1 MLEKLFGYQLS
12 RVTTESTKRHRDG
25 LSGDSSLISNS
36 ISVDDVPPI
45 KRLSDGYRYNF
56 FSEEP
61 SMIKTTRNNDTTM
74 SPSNDSKN
82 YSNYLLLNNYDFVL
96 TEHSLSDEEE
106 IVSKKSR
113 DQNLSVLE
121 IPKKADLESRAQG
134 TAKKMSLDIK
144 NFEIIGNRVAENSPV
159 KKFSADCGEMIKGDS
174 SSRRNF
180 EFKKSFGQRGSS
192 DGNLYPK
199 DFEDIKKFMF
209 DEDLIFDASKTQER
223 PQPQSHL

>member
-45 KRLSDGYRYNF
+45 RRLSDGYRYNF

-74 SPSNDSKN
+74 SPSNESKN

-134 TAKKMSLDIK
+134 TAKKMSLDIT
-144 NFEIIGNRVAENSPV
+144 NFELFGNKPVQDSPV
-159 KKFSADCGEMIKGDS
+159 KKKISADCGEMIKGDS

-199 DFEDIKKFMF
+199 DFEDIKK
-209 DEDLIFDASKTQER
+209 IY
-223 PQPQSHL
+223 